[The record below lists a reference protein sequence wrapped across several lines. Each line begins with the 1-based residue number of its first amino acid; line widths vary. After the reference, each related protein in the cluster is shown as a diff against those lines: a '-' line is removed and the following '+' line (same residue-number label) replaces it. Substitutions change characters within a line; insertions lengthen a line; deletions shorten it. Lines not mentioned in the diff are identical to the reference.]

1 MASKSPDATDM
12 PTLPEPMRP
21 PRGQLHMLHKTTTI
35 GDFTLHALEG
45 GRLRLDGGA
54 MFGVVPKPLWEKRI
68 RADERNRIPLALR
81 CLLVETPD
89 ALVLIDN
96 GVGNKEDAKFL
107 DIYGIENEA
116 TDGSPTRLEQAIREL
131 GFDPGDV
138 DWVFDTHLHFDHAGG
153 NTYLDEE
160 GQLRLSFPRARYVVQ
175 KGELAWA
182 HRANERTRASYFDR
196 NYDPVLGAGRL
207 GPVPGARSVDLRRL
221 SARRHRRPHGARAG
235 AHHGAHAQ
243 ADRDRREQDG
253 SRRPDRHRGAEELP
267 RRRFLDPDH
276 AGVDAR
282 HLSAHLQEARAR
294 YIGAPARARRSAP
307 EPPPAPPP
315 RPP

>member
-1 MASKSPDATDM
+1 
-12 PTLPEPMRP
+12 
-21 PRGQLHMLHKTTTI
+21 MLHKTTKI
-35 GDFTLHALEG
+35 GDFTIHALEG

-68 RADERNRIPLALR
+68 PADERNRIPLALR

-116 TDGSPTRLEQAIREL
+116 TDGSPTRVEQAIREL

-138 DWVFDTHLHFDHAGG
+138 DWVLDTHLHFDHAGG
-153 NTYLDEE
+153 NTYLDDA

-207 GPVPGARSVDLRRL
+207 ELVDGVSHPIPGIELRPTPGHTPHHQSVILRSRGETACFL
-221 SARRHRRPHGARAG
+221 
-235 AHHGAHAQ
+235 
-243 ADRDRREQDG
+243 ADVC
-253 SRRPDRHRGAEELP
+253 PT
-267 RRRFLDPDH
+267 
-276 AGVDAR
+276 
-282 HLSAHLQEARAR
+282 SAHLPLPWIMGYDVEPLVTLESKRALFAEAEREKWLLVFEHDPDVAWGR
-294 YIGAPARARRSAP
+294 LEYEGGKPVLAQPGT
-307 EPPPAPPP
+307 
-315 RPP
+315 